1 MLVFV
6 RLHHFHM
13 PFLYY
18 GVFKIYEAC
27 LCWANITIIFVL
39 KFILTLI
46 IKICQYVF
54 RFFLF
59 KPGGRCGSDSQST
72 TFAMSCII
80 SVSEAPLLF
89 EGHLKMSS
97 WPFYSHLNSSN
108 SAIVKAQD
116 PDARRKQW
124 WNQASESEKMVTVG
138 WQELA
143 VDVLAV

>member
-1 MLVFV
+1 M
-6 RLHHFHM
+6 RR
-13 PFLYY
+13 
-18 GVFKIYEAC
+18 